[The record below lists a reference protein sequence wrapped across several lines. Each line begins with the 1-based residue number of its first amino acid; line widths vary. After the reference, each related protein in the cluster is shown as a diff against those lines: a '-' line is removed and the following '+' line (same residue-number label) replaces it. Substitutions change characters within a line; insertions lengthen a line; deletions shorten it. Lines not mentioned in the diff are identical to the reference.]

1 MSSQIDR
8 RSLAERLGLECLI
21 VDPPGAAC
29 EGGTMIR
36 DRWRYDELDWD
47 CPHCGFPAHLLLL
60 DSTNNDD
67 ANWVQPAAGIEI
79 GNEDSDPGE
88 HVVYLLCRCP
98 RASCKGFV
106 FAVAD
111 AETRRIKQAY
121 PYTRATAD
129 SFERSIPQ
137 NIREDFAEATRA
149 IHATAYK
156 ASVVMCRR
164 VIQDIAK
171 EKHIPGDTNKEQIKQ
186 MNASGLITKP
196 MFDAAHEIRH
206 YGGFGAHPQDDG
218 LDEITRETAE
228 SLLELTNQFL
238 QNIYV
243 MAGRNAELAKRRQA
257 TAQPSKPPNTAKT

>member
-1 MSSQIDR
+1 
-8 RSLAERLGLECLI
+8 
-21 VDPPGAAC
+21 
-29 EGGTMIR
+29 MIR
-36 DRWRYDELDWD
+36 DRWLYDELDWD
-47 CPHCGFPAHLLLL
+47 CPHCGFPVHLLLL
-60 DSTNNDD
+60 DSANNDD
-67 ANWVQPAAGIEI
+67 SNWVPHAAGIEH
-79 GNEDSDPGE
+79 ERPDSGQ

-98 RASCKGFV
+98 RASCKGFI
-106 FAVAD
+106 FAIAD
-111 AETRRIKQAY
+111 ADTRKVEDAY

-137 NIREDFAEATRA
+137 NIRDDIAEATRA

-171 EKHIPGDTNKEQIKQ
+171 EKHIVGDTNKEQIKQ
-186 MNASGLITKP
+186 MHASGLITKP

-218 LDEITRETAE
+218 LDDITRETAD

-243 MAGRNAELAKRRQA
+243 MSGRNAELAKRRQA
-257 TAQPSKPPNTAKT
+257 AAQPSKPSKIP